1 MAQDRMWKGS
11 WLIKE
16 RRSRK
21 MKIKGED
28 KQTKKM
34 KRYRD
39 KNRHKTMF
47 FPKYYTP
54 NVKPSACLSDLI
66 ML

>member
-28 KQTKKM
+28 KQTKKNE
-34 KRYRD
+34 K
-39 KNRHKTMF
+39 
-47 FPKYYTP
+47 
-54 NVKPSACLSDLI
+54 I
-66 ML
+66 